1 MIKLEFL
8 LGGIKFLRARALALG
23 VLKYLK
29 CYFSKQN
36 NKNPTTS
43 GMYV

>member
-1 MIKLEFL
+1 MTKLEFL
-8 LGGIKFLRARALALG
+8 LGGINFFRARALALG

-29 CYFSKQN
+29 CYFSKEI